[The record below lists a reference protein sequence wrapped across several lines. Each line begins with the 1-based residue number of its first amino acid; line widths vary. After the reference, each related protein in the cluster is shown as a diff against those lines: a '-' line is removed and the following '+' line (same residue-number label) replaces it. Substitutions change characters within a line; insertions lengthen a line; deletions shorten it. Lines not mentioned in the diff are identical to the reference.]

1 MMENFGILCGVT
13 LGLFGS
19 VFSVVQFFYQRHK
32 DKEQA
37 AIEAQRDK
45 AQAERDKAQAERDKA
60 QAAIEA
66 ERDKAQAERD
76 KAQAERDKAQA
87 EKDKAQDLKD
97 RLFFLAQLII
107 DRDIPRE
114 SRQIF
119 FDEYI
124 AKGGNGSF
132 VRWWLEGK

>member
-1 MMENFGILCGVT
+1 MENFGIICGIT

-19 VFSVVQFFYQRHK
+19 VFSVVQFFYQNHK

-37 AIEAQRDK
+37 ERDAQRN
-45 AQAERDKAQAERDKA
+45 
-60 QAAIEA
+60 
-66 ERDKAQAERD
+66 
-76 KAQAERDKAQA
+76 
-87 EKDKAQDLKD
+87 KAQDLKD
-97 RLFFLAQLII
+97 RLFFLAQLIV

-119 FDEYI
+119 YDEYI

-132 VRWWLEGK
+132 VKWWLENK

>member
-1 MMENFGILCGVT
+1 MESVGIICGII

-32 DKEQA
+32 DREQTALEAQRDKEQA
-37 AIEAQRDK
+37 EREAQRDK
-45 AQAERDKAQAERDKA
+45 AQAEREAQRDKVQAE
-60 QAAIEA
+60 
-66 ERDKAQAERD
+66 
-76 KAQAERDKAQA
+76 QA
-87 EKDKAQDLKD
+87 EKQALKD
-97 RLFFLAQLII
+97 RLFFLAQLIV

-132 VRWWLEGK
+132 VKWWLEGK

>member
-1 MMENFGILCGVT
+1 MENFGIICGVT

-37 AIEAQRDK
+37 ERDKAQAERDKEQAERDKEQAERERAQAERERAQAEREAQRDK
-45 AQAERDKAQAERDKA
+45 AQAER
-60 QAAIEA
+60 
-66 ERDKAQAERD
+66 
-76 KAQAERDKAQA
+76 
-87 EKDKAQDLKD
+87 DKAQDLKD
-97 RLFFLAQLII
+97 RLFFLAQLIV

>member
-1 MMENFGILCGVT
+1 MGSFMENFAVMSAFV

-19 VFSVVQFFYQRHK
+19 IFSLIQFFYQRIK
-32 DKEQA
+32 
-37 AIEAQRDK
+37 DK
-45 AQAERDKAQAERDKA
+45 AQAERDKEQAK
-60 QAAIEA
+60 
-66 ERDKAQAERD
+66 K
-76 KAQAERDKAQA
+76 
-87 EKDKAQDLKD
+87 QDLKD
-97 RLFFLAQLII
+97 RLYFLAQLIV

-132 VRWWLEGK
+132 VKWWLEGE

>member
-1 MMENFGILCGVT
+1 MMESFGIICGVT

-32 DKEQA
+32 DREQA
-37 AIEAQRDK
+37 VIEAARDK
-45 AQAERDKAQAERDKA
+45 AQAE
-60 QAAIEA
+60 
-66 ERDKAQAERD
+66 
-76 KAQAERDKAQA
+76 QA
-87 EKDKAQDLKD
+87 EKLAEKQDLKD
-97 RLFFLAQLII
+97 RLFFLAQLIV

-132 VRWWLEGK
+132 VKWWLEGK

>member
-1 MMENFGILCGVT
+1 MESVGIICGII

-19 VFSVVQFFYQRHK
+19 VFSVVQFIYQRHK

-37 AIEAQRDK
+37 EREVQRDK
-45 AQAERDKAQAERDKA
+45 VQAERDKAQAGKD
-60 QAAIEA
+60 
-66 ERDKAQAERD
+66 
-76 KAQAERDKAQA
+76 
-87 EKDKAQDLKD
+87 EKQDLKD
-97 RLFFLAQLII
+97 RLYFLAQLIV

>member
-1 MMENFGILCGVT
+1 MMENFGIICGIT

-32 DKEQA
+32 DREQA
-37 AIEAQRDK
+37 AIEAQRAK
-45 AQAERDKAQAERDKA
+45 EQAERAKE
-60 QAAIEA
+60 
-66 ERDKAQAERD
+66 
-76 KAQAERDKAQA
+76 QA
-87 EKDKAQDLKD
+87 EKQDLKD
-97 RLFFLAQLII
+97 RLYFLAQLIV

-132 VRWWLEGK
+132 VKWWLEGK